1 MNKNFLVMS
10 FSSAILQSVQNSSK
24 YTDMFDLSTQKTTN
38 IDVKPE
44 FVHYTRKS
52 EQAKSNNVLKYQ

>member
-1 MNKNFLVMS
+1 MTEGYFLMI
-10 FSSAILQSVQNSSK
+10 FSSAALHSVQNSSK

-44 FVHYTRKS
+44 FAHYIGKS
-52 EQAKSNNVLKYQ
+52 KQAKSNNVLKYQ